1 MTRPAMFTGRR
12 AQILD
17 TLSDMLGQADAGR
30 VTTAALAARLGVS
43 EGALYRHFS
52 GKAEI
57 FEALID
63 VAEAL
68 IEEDLDHIAATEPDA
83 RLRLR
88 KSLRTLRLF
97 AERHPGLAR
106 VLTGHALSGEGLDLV
121 QRADAVI
128 DHLRSRFALDAAKAG
143 PDFDAHPD
151 ATARV
156 LTRWTLGGWQE
167 QTRRNP
173 SPADIPLDDELTFL
187 GL

>member
-1 MTRPAMFTGRR
+1 MPASRR

-17 TLSDMLGQADAGR
+17 TLSAMLGQADAGR
-30 VTTAALAARLGVS
+30 VTTAALAARLAVS

-63 VAEAL
+63 AAEAL
-68 IEEDLDHIAATEPDA
+68 IEEDLDHIATTEPDA

-88 KSLRTLRLF
+88 KNLRTLRLF

-106 VLTGHALSGEGLDLV
+106 VLTGHALSGEGLDLT

-128 DHLRSRFALDAAKAG
+128 DHLRSRLAQDAAKAG
-143 PDFDAHPD
+143 PAFDVHPD

-156 LTRWTLGGWQE
+156 LTQWILGCWQRPA
-167 QTRRNP
+167 RRNP
-173 SPADIPLDDELTFL
+173 PRTDTSLDDELAFL